1 MKKLIAGTLLIGF
14 TSAISPP
21 RAEDAYVATY
31 VVSAGIYYKGAL
43 IDTPTLVLL
52 PGQEGAIERSFGED
66 GADEVYRLAVTVKPI
81 NEADMNIA
89 ADLELAGDSLSLSR
103 VLKLGRPEQVKQGA
117 RELDLRVEKS
127 RAEQPSARE

>member
-21 RAEDAYVATY
+21 RAEDAYAVEAAYVATY

-43 IDTPTLVLL
+43 IDTPTLMLL

-66 GADEVYRLAVTVKPI
+66 GADEAYRLAVTVNPI
-81 NEADMNIA
+81 DEADMNIA

-117 RELDLRVEKS
+117 RELDLRVEKIT
-127 RAEQPSARE
+127 R

>member
-1 MKKLIAGTLLIGF
+1 MTTLIARALLAGVISVIF
-14 TSAISPP
+14 TAQ
-21 RAEDAYVATY
+21 AEDAY

-43 IDTPTLVLL
+43 IDTPTLMLL

-66 GADEVYRLAVTVKPI
+66 RADEVYRLAVTVKPI

-117 RELDLRVEKS
+117 RELDLRVEKIT
-127 RAEQPSARE
+127 R